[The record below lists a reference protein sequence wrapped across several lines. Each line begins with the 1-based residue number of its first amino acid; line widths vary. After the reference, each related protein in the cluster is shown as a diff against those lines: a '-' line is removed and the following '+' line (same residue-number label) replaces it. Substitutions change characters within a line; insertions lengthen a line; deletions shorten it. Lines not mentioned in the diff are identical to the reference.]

1 MVLSGLGLCMS
12 ILAAHGYSISDSF
25 IGLAVISLVETWLLG
40 CFSFFDYL
48 LKFDYF
54 VDLHIVKKCGGHDK
68 RFANALR
75 HRCVFFFSCPTK
87 KEFLTQA
94 GRVLNTHPSGLA
106 TRQAVRNLVV
116 LRSLSWTLKR
126 KTRQNSPVKY
136 GETAQVKQLVWLFGV
151 IKTHRG
157 VTWQKEWAVDG
168 SSQLVLTGAMVKNL
182 GELLLLGMEHKDLDT
197 VPSIRILIVG
207 WMTTTHSHVLTMA
220 HLFMSF

>member
-75 HRCVFFFSCPTK
+75 HRWCFSSVVQQRRSFSRKQVEC
-87 KEFLTQA
+87 LTHIRRAWRPGKQFA
-94 GRVLNTHPSGLA
+94 IWLSSG
-106 TRQAVRNLVV
+106 V
-116 LRSLSWTLKR
+116 
-126 KTRQNSPVKY
+126 
-136 GETAQVKQLVWLFGV
+136 
-151 IKTHRG
+151 
-157 VTWQKEWAVDG
+157 
-168 SSQLVLTGAMVKNL
+168 
-182 GELLLLGMEHKDLDT
+182 
-197 VPSIRILIVG
+197 
-207 WMTTTHSHVLTMA
+207 
-220 HLFMSF
+220 